1 MENKLEVLKEDA
13 VSAYNSASEEQK
25 EILEQLFG
33 KAAFRP
39 ADVRD
44 RVKTFEDACEELGED
59 DDFVVQYN
67 LFMENVNMGK
77 CEDIIS
83 YLKLRIIVA
92 ALNEGWEPEFNDS
105 EYRWYPWF
113 YFYTNK
119 EIEDMDEEQKSELCR
134 CVGRS
139 YSNAYALGGLWCAS
153 AVNAFSF
160 SRSVIGARL
169 AFKTKE
175 LAKYAGKQFIE
186 IYRDFVIF

>member
-113 YFYTNK
+113 FFYTNK

-139 YSNAYALGGLWCAS
+139 SYSAVAFGGLSFAF
-153 AVNAFSF
+153 ADYAFSSSSSYF
-160 SRSVIGARL
+160 GARL

>member
-83 YLKLRIIVA
+83 YLKIRIIVA

-139 YSNAYALGGLWCAS
+139 SNSANASGGLSCANAYS
-153 AVNAFSF
+153 AF
-160 SRSVIGARL
+160 SRSNSNRGARL